1 MKKSEPRNRGIA
13 EILFICNPAVP
24 VPAVTLAG
32 KSLREISKKPFIKL
46 EDKV

>member
-24 VPAVTLAG
+24 LAG
-32 KSLREISKKPFIKL
+32 KSLREISKEPFIKL